1 MAMCEKCWGEAY
13 FRSLYSGKSQADCY
27 HDVLKEVE
35 ERGDICTPKEQAG
48 QFWDDEKEIDTREL
62 NRTTISDG

>member
-1 MAMCEKCWGEAY
+1 MTMCEKCWGRAY
-13 FRSLYSGKSQADCY
+13 FRSLYSGKSQAECY
-27 HDVLKEVE
+27 LIILKEVE
-35 ERGDICTPKEQAG
+35 DSGTTCTPEEQAG